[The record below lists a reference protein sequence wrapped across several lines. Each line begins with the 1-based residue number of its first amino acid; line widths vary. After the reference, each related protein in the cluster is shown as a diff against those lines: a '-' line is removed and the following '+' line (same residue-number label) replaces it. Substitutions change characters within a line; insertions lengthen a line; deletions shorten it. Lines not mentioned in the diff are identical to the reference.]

1 MTHSDMVNTRTIT
14 TDSPAGTLELGSRL
28 ARELAPGDLV
38 ALIGELGAGK
48 TMFTKGIAK
57 GLGVGEYDYVN
68 SPSFVVI
75 KEYPGE
81 KPLYHFDIYRL
92 EEKSF
97 CETLDY
103 EEYFYGEGVSVIE
116 WADRLGKLMPSD
128 YVKVHIAIQ
137 SENTRSIIISAS
149 GKRSRAVVEHIHENY
164 CH

>member
-1 MTHSDMVNTRTIT
+1 MTHNDMVNTRTIT
-14 TDSPAGTLELGSRL
+14 TDSPAETLELGSRL

-68 SPSFVVI
+68 SPSFVVM

-103 EEYFYGEGVSVIE
+103 EEYFYGDGVTVVE
-116 WADRLGKLMPSD
+116 WADKVADILPEEYLEVRISYLDEDKRRFEFLPRGERFKRIVGKL
-128 YVKVHIAIQ
+128 
-137 SENTRSIIISAS
+137 
-149 GKRSRAVVEHIHENY
+149 
-164 CH
+164 

>member
-1 MTHSDMVNTRTIT
+1 MTLYLNVWFVNIMRMIT
-14 TDSPAGTLELGSRL
+14 TNSPDETLELGSKL
-28 ARELAPGDLV
+28 ARKLAPGDLV

-68 SPSFVVI
+68 SPSFVVM

-97 CETLDY
+97 SETLDY
-103 EEYFYGEGVSVIE
+103 EEYFYGDGVTVVE
-116 WADRLGKLMPSD
+116 WAD
-128 YVKVHIAIQ
+128 KVADILP
-137 SENTRSIIISAS
+137 EEYLEVRISYLDEDKRRFEFLPHGERFERIVS
-149 GKRSRAVVEHIHENY
+149 GLK
-164 CH
+164 